1 LKKEINAVS
10 NLSLELPQNNQLR
23 KVLGDYKVRFEEAID
38 EFLV

>member
-1 LKKEINAVS
+1 MVS